1 MGSQVYMLHVL
12 RYLPIKLSVE
22 GQEENSTIV
31 VLFLANNSK
40 VLKDMRIGMQMMDN
54 KKNIFRIFQLIF
66 VFLLDLVIFVLA
78 SRPW

>member
-1 MGSQVYMLHVL
+1 MLHVL